1 MARKHINW
9 SKGRANELLQQ
20 AADEIRSVEAKWD
33 KRASEEL
40 GCTPDAF
47 HIELRREMNDNPD
60 SKNHK
65 RVTKVKGW
73 QHRLFG
79 KIRRSNQASFD
90 FGG

>member
-1 MARKHINW
+1 MSKKRIDW

-20 AADEIRSVEAKWD
+20 AADEIRSMEAKWD

-47 HIELRREMNDNPD
+47 HIELRREMKDNPD

-65 RVTKVKGW
+65 KVTKVKGW
-73 QHRLFG
+73 QNRLFG
-79 KIRRSNQASFD
+79 KVKKEKQIKLD
-90 FGG
+90 L